1 MPFTIKYDAEQGGVV
16 ISGIILPGEQ
26 KDFVAKYTPAIQDM
40 SRAYNEEKENK
51 KAKKHS
57 NWHSQ
62 FVRII
67 RYAQSTAPDNNEY
80 NLPDPYGFKDAGIR
94 MWRAISNA
102 SFVDAKAH
110 IESIIK
116 GSQSYPSGFEYGDIP
131 DEAMSEAARLY
142 EASLSRVG

>member
-26 KDFVAKYTPAIQDM
+26 ANFVDKYTLAMQDM
-40 SRAYNEEKENK
+40 SRAEENK

-94 MWRAISNA
+94 MWRAISDA

-116 GSQSYPSGFEYGDIP
+116 GSQSYPSGYEYGDIP
-131 DEAMSEAARLY
+131 DEAMTEAARLY
-142 EASLSRVG
+142 EAALSRVG